1 MITNNIGTILYSF
14 LNGKK
19 VGEDN
24 QGNRFFIHKKNNKK
38 RWVLYNKKIDPT
50 NLEIKWQIW
59 LTENDKNKD
68 IIINDL
74 NYKWQ
79 KNKKANLTGTF
90 ESYHPANHS
99 EKEKMYSNEK
109 NKNSVWKPD

>member
-1 MITNNIGTILYSF
+1 MQKEILELHNLIKLKNIDKAYVETRKLYKF
-14 LNGKK
+14 HN
-19 VGEDN
+19 
-24 QGNRFFIHKKNNKK
+24 
-38 RWVLYNKKIDPT
+38 
-50 NLEIKWQIW
+50 
-59 LTENDKNKD
+59 KNKD